1 MNLIVGA
8 PSWLV
13 VFFVV
18 ILLTAAVE
26 DAVRLRISNV
36 TSLAICLC
44 AIVAMALSG
53 FPLALWQNVTVF
65 VLVLTIGTA
74 AFAAGWLGGGDVKL
88 IAAIGL
94 WFDLR
99 SAVALI
105 AAILIAGGVL
115 AVAYIAARSVRR
127 IGSDSK
133 SRGGKIPYGI
143 AVVVGTLLVMAIQ
156 LRSERANS
164 LDDVR
169 ARAFKY
175 P

>member
-13 VFFVV
+13 VLFVV
-18 ILLTAAVE
+18 VLLGAAFE
-26 DAVRLRISNV
+26 DAVRLRISN
-36 TSLAICLC
+36 SACLAICCC
-44 AIVAMALSG
+44 AIVGMALNG

-65 VLVLTIGTA
+65 LLVLAIGTA

-105 AAILIAGGVL
+105 AAILIAGGVV
-115 AVAYIAARSVRR
+115 AVVYIAARSVKGIR
-127 IGSDSK
+127 SDSK

-164 LDDVR
+164 FDDLR

-175 P
+175 R

>member
-13 VFFVV
+13 VLFVV
-18 ILLTAAVE
+18 ILLAAAVE
-26 DAVRLRISNV
+26 DAVRLRISNI
-36 TSLAICLC
+36 TSLAICFC
-44 AIVAMALSG
+44 AIVAAALNG
-53 FPLALWQNVTVF
+53 FSLSLWQNVAVF
-65 VLVLTIGTA
+65 ALVLTVGTA

-94 WFDLR
+94 WFDFR

-105 AAILIAGGVL
+105 AAILIAGGVV
-115 AVAYIAARSVRR
+115 AVAYIAARRMRR
-127 IGSDSK
+127 GSDSK